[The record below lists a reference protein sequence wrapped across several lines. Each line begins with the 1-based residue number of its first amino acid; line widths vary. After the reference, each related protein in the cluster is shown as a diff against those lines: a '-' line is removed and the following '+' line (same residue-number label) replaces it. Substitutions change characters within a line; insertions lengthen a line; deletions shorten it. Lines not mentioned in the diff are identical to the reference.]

1 LEAAVEKAFVGRQP
15 IYRDGVDVFAYEL
28 FSRHSELNR
37 AVFTDG
43 DKATAQLLLD
53 TFVDIGLDQV
63 VGQHVAFVNVTRN
76 FVVSEYCA
84 SLPKGRVVLE
94 LACDTALDQPLL
106 DALSL
111 LSRAG
116 YSIALDNF
124 VFSEEIRPLLSIASI
139 IKIDIGAMDRNEIA
153 LQVAILREYDVKLL
167 AQKVET
173 HEQYEYCRQLGFD
186 YYQGFFFCK
195 PQIVSRRIIPFNRL
209 STLHLIA
216 RLQDPKISIDEIEL
230 AVGQNLAISH
240 RILRYLNSPMHAFH
254 REIESLRHGIAL
266 VGTRLICNWASM
278 ILLEAIEEKPR
289 ELMVTSMVRAHMCRQ
304 LGAAMGERN
313 LDQFFT
319 AGLFSLIDAV
329 MDCPMAEVLGR
340 LGLVESVKNAIL
352 QRKGAIGTALKRLGS
367 DHVRRSYR
375 KRDPRCLPEQRRL
388 GPHDLSG
395 NRFRRVIL
403 LHPHG
408 LSIFSWR
415 WRQKR

>member
-1 LEAAVEKAFVGRQP
+1 VEKAFVGRQP

-28 FSRHSELNR
+28 LSRHSELNK

-63 VGQHVAFVNVTRN
+63 VGPHIAFVNVTRN
-76 FVVSEYCA
+76 FVVSKYCA

-94 LACDTALDQPLL
+94 LASDTNVDQQLL
-106 DALSL
+106 DALSF

-124 VFSEEIRPLLSIASI
+124 VFSEEVRPLLSVANIA
-139 IKIDIGAMDRNEIA
+139 KINIGAMDLGEIA
-153 LQVAILREYDVKLL
+153 LQVAMLREYDIKLL

-195 PQIVSRRIIPFNRL
+195 PQIVSQRVIPINRL

-216 RLQDPKISIDEIEL
+216 RLQDPRISIDDIEL

-240 RILRYLNSPMHAFH
+240 RILRYLNSPMHAFN
-254 REIESLRHGIAL
+254 REIQSLRHGISL
-266 VGTRLICNWASM
+266 VGTRLISNWASM
-278 ILLEAIEEKPR
+278 MLLEAIEEKPR
-289 ELMVTSMVRAHMCRQ
+289 ELMVNSMVRAHMSRR

-319 AGLFSLIDAV
+319 AGLLSLIDAV
-329 MDCPMAEVLGR
+329 MDRPMDEVLER
-340 LGLVESVKNAIL
+340 LGLVESVKTAIL
-352 QRKGAIGTALKRLGS
+352 QRKGAMGAALSCVEAYERCNWDQTACADLTDGEIRDAYLS
-367 DHVRRSYR
+367 SVAWVRT
-375 KRDPRCLPEQRRL
+375 
-388 GPHDLSG
+388 
-395 NRFRRVIL
+395 
-403 LHPHG
+403 
-408 LSIFSWR
+408 IF
-415 WRQKR
+415 QEIVLA